1 MIWSVST
8 AVRRSGTATPVCV
21 VNGSMSHLR
30 RGQDIRWR
38 AQGAA
43 DRGRRGDD
51 GRDEG
56 GAAALALPALEVA
69 VRGRGAPLPR
79 RQLVRVHP
87 ETHGAAGEAPLRP
100 EVGEDLVEPLGLG
113 VEAHPCGAG

>member
-30 RGQDIRWR
+30 RGQDVGRGTE
-38 AQGAA
+38 GAT
-43 DRGRRGDD
+43 DRGRGGDD
-51 GRDEG
+51 GRDQV
-56 GAAALALPALEVA
+56 GATALALPALEVA

-79 RQLVRVHP
+79 RELVRVHP
-87 ETHGAAGEAPLRP
+87 EAHGAAGEAPLRP
-100 EVGEDLVEPLGLG
+100 EVGEDLVEP
-113 VEAHPCGAG
+113 